1 MFNGIEGFGKVQFE
15 EDNFFLGGMPLVDV
29 FENPGQA
36 VMNGSSTEETI
47 LVLMNNRCND
57 ILSPICQ

>member
-15 EDNFFLGGMPLVDV
+15 EDNFFLGGMSLVDV

-36 VMNGSSTEETI
+36 VMNGSSTKEAI
-47 LVLMNNRCND
+47 LIFMHHL
-57 ILSPICQ
+57 